1 MSDLPSSS
9 HIVPL
14 SPSHTDESGYH
25 STRGS
30 SSCPP
35 SCRFFPPTSDA
46 DFELDSA
53 DQDDE
58 VFNQQAEQDFD
69 DITMVAVEEDGHTQQ
84 EEEMNHS
91 GRYLRVFSRAQAVY
105 KSSLQLNCPRALSF
119 PFDLCAGSI
128 APMRRHLMRRSSLGF
143 FWEDLRVRDS
153 DKKCLNDQ
161 DEEVLDGD
169 GIDEGVPE
177 AGSPPKKF
185 LNFAALEDNEFFSD
199 DEPNSDGSHSPEV
212 DPDEDVKLDLP
223 DIIISGM
230 RRTRTRTMSESE
242 VLRVKN
248 LEYRI
253 ACRLAQIGDEF
264 DLQMFQDMGSNMD
277 VTDGRSGILGWIGSG
292 SSAAIARFWHCI
304 TRQGGATPFGLSRGR
319 SHSTAD

>member
-1 MSDLPSSS
+1 
-9 HIVPL
+9 
-14 SPSHTDESGYH
+14 
-25 STRGS
+25 
-30 SSCPP
+30 
-35 SCRFFPPTSDA
+35 
-46 DFELDSA
+46 
-53 DQDDE
+53 
-58 VFNQQAEQDFD
+58 
-69 DITMVAVEEDGHTQQ
+69 MVASLLLILFSIWFTLYFLYTVL
-84 EEEMNHS
+84 
-91 GRYLRVFSRAQAVY
+91 LRVY
-105 KSSLQLNCPRALSF
+105 SSAMPMLFLS
-119 PFDLCAGSI
+119 
-128 APMRRHLMRRSSLGF
+128 GF
-143 FWEDLRVRDS
+143 FIT
-153 DKKCLNDQ
+153 
-161 DEEVLDGD
+161 GD

-264 DLQMFQDMGSNMD
+264 DLQMFQDM
-277 VTDGRSGILGWIGSG
+277 VRK
-292 SSAAIARFWHCI
+292 
-304 TRQGGATPFGLSRGR
+304 
-319 SHSTAD
+319 